1 MTALTRRIA
10 FAVSL
15 GSAACAFAPGG
26 VLRAAD
32 QPAPISGSRS
42 STAAAVG
49 SKDGAD
55 AMMGMKAREL
65 IGREVVNAS
74 GKDIGEIDDIVVDEQ
89 ESALYAIIGVGGFLG
104 IGATKVAIPFE
115 QLRLGADNVILMSE
129 RNESDLKRMSP
140 YRKGQWKSVE
150 PDRMLGAR

>member
-1 MTALTRRIA
+1 MTALTRRIVL
-10 FAVSL
+10 AVSL
-15 GSAACAFAPGG
+15 GSAACVFAQGG

-32 QPAPISGSRS
+32 QPAPIQGSRS
-42 STAAAVG
+42 STAAAAG

-65 IGREVVNAS
+65 IGRHVVNAS
-74 GKDIGEIDDIVVDEQ
+74 GKDIGKIDDIVVDEQ
-89 ESALYAIIGVGGFLG
+89 AHALYAVIDVGGFLG
-104 IGATKVAIPFE
+104 IGATEVAVPFE

-129 RNESDLKRMSP
+129 RNQSDLKRMSP